1 MDEKIKSIIA
11 ENLNRDINEI
21 KLDSNFRDLGADS
34 LDTVELIM
42 ELENAF
48 NVKISDNE
56 MESIVTVGD
65 AIKMIQEKTN
75 PTQK

>member
-1 MDEKIKSIIA
+1 MEEKVKAIIA

-56 MESIVTVGD
+56 MENIVTVGD